1 MTDRRYDARR
11 PRLEVRVLGGN
22 DLNDLVDCQVCGS
35 EEEAAEVVRRWAE
48 RGDDVFL
55 VDEGAGDRSGR
66 ESAARDTVGTTGD
79 ELTIALAPVS
89 ARGVE

>member
-22 DLNDLVDCQVCGS
+22 ELVECEVCGS
-35 EEEAAEVVRRWAE
+35 EEEAAAVVRRWAG
-48 RGDDVFL
+48 RGDYVFL
-55 VDEGAGDRSGR
+55 VDEVAGDRSGR
-66 ESAARDTVGTTGD
+66 KSAARDTVGTTGD
-79 ELTIALAPVS
+79 EPTIALATVS